1 MPKAVRLL
9 TNWSK
14 GELSPRIEG
23 RPDLAAYFEGGKE
36 ISNFLI
42 FRQGGLDRRPG
53 TRFVAEVKDS
63 TKDTILIPFEF
74 SVDDAYQLEF
84 GHLYIRFYKN
94 GARIEVAGVPVEVVS
109 PYTEAQLRNIHFTQ
123 SADVLF
129 LFHPNQPQRTLS
141 RVSDTNWVLNTI
153 RYSPPPSFAADTTL
167 NAALAYS
174 SAAVGSGVT
183 FRATSPIFLVGDS
196 ERLIIFGAGE
206 AVITDFV
213 DASQVTATILQAF
226 DAANITAGPG
236 VLSSIGTAI
245 STTADHGLEPGHFI
259 RIASGA
265 QVGQFLRVL
274 TVPTLSTA
282 TIEVAFAADQNGVD
296 WTKHVAMAI
305 GTWALRGPGGT
316 SLDPDK
322 KQPVGALVTLV
333 AGGGGLATFRPA
345 DVGKF
350 IFIYGGLIRITQFDS
365 DVQVKGQILSVLS
378 GATVE
383 DPPDAPPGS
392 WSLEEVSWSAA
403 RGFPRTGEF
412 FQGRLAQASTAAQPT
427 TWWLSASDDFVN
439 YAVGSRADDA
449 VDYTIASR
457 RLNRIEWLADSV
469 DLFFGTAGA
478 ELRAVGDRQGEPLGG
493 DKIPLMERLSTQG
506 CAAIQPGILS
516 KRIIFVDRSH
526 RKILTISFSF
536 EEDSFVPIEVTAL
549 ADHITESQIRLGP
562 IGVRQRLDPQIFFVR
577 EDGVLIVLTFFPN
590 EKVVGFTRFV
600 TDGTFEAVSVI
611 PQVAGKSDQVWVIV
625 KRTINGVTK
634 RYVEYFDENAAE
646 FVTRA
651 WPSLQTDCAKVY
663 DGAAATVMIGLSHLE
678 AKTVDIVADGSFK
691 GTKVVSG
698 GGLVLDD
705 AASKVEI
712 GLHYDSKAVTMR
724 PAIDGAIIEG
734 LPRSWDKVFVRLDK
748 TIGGHLNGERL
759 NYQPSDL
766 DALGLF
772 TGDRDV
778 TGQGWDTVGRIT
790 VEQRDPYPM
799 SVLAVFGTLSIGD
812 HA

>member
-14 GELSPRIEG
+14 GELSPLIEG
-23 RPDLAAYFEGGKE
+23 RPDLSAYYEGGKE
-36 ISNFLI
+36 ILNYLLL
-42 FRQGGLDRRPG
+42 RQGGLVRRPG

-74 SVDDAYQLEF
+74 SVDDTFQLEF

-94 GARIEVAGVPVEVVS
+94 GVRIEVLGVPVEVIS
-109 PYTEAQLRNIHFTQ
+109 PYTDAQLRNIHFTQ

-129 LFHPNQPQRTLS
+129 LFHRSHAQRKLS
-141 RVSDTNWVLNTI
+141 RVSDTSWVLSTI
-153 RYSPPPSFAADTTL
+153 LYLPPPSFEADVNLNDVLAYNGVTGTVVEFLTTNMGFL
-167 NAALAYS
+167 NAD
-174 SAAVGSGVT
+174 VG
-183 FRATSPIFLVGDS
+183 
-196 ERLIIFGAGE
+196 RLIIAGAGR
-206 AVITDFV
+206 AIIKNFIS
-213 DASQVTATILQAF
+213 ARQVQADVFDNF
-226 DAANITAGPG
+226 DATRITVGPG
-236 VLSSIGTAI
+236 VLSSVGIAVT
-245 STTADHGLEPGHFI
+245 TTADHGLAVGDHVI
-259 RIASGA
+259 IASGA
-265 QVGQFLRVL
+265 QVGQMNRVV
-274 TVPTLSTA
+274 TIPTLTTA
-282 TIEVAFAADQNGVD
+282 TLDIAFSMDQNGVD
-296 WTKHVAMAI
+296 WKKMVPVPI
-305 GTWALRGPGGT
+305 GEWALRNSPQT
-316 SLDPDK
+316 TLDPDK
-322 KQPVGALVTLV
+322 REPVGTQVTLV
-333 AGGGGLATFRPA
+333 AGIAAFRST

-350 IFIYGGLIRITQFDS
+350 IFIYGGLVKITVFDS
-365 DVQVKGQILSVLS
+365 SVQVKGELLSVLS
-378 GATVE
+378 GTTVA
-383 DPPDAPPGS
+383 DPPAAPAGS
-392 WSLEEVSWSAA
+392 WTLEETSWSIA

-412 FQGRLAQASTAAQPT
+412 FQGRLAQASTVAQPT
-427 TWWLSASDDFVN
+427 TWWLSVSDDFEN

-449 VDYTIASR
+449 LDYTIASR
-457 RLNRIEWLADSV
+457 RVNRIEWLADSV

-526 RKILTISFSF
+526 RKVLTISFSF
-536 EEDSFVPIEVTAL
+536 EEDSFVPLEVTAV
-549 ADHITESQIRLGP
+549 AEHITESTIRLGP

-577 EDGVLIVLTFFPN
+577 TDGVLIVLTFFPN
-590 EKVVGFTRFV
+590 EKVVGFTRIV

-611 PQVAGKSDQVWVIV
+611 PQLAGKSDQVWVIV

-634 RYVEYFDENAAE
+634 RYVEYFDADAAE
-646 FVTRA
+646 FVARA
-651 WPSLQTDCAKVY
+651 WTSLQTDCVKVY
-663 DGAAATVMIGLSHLE
+663 DGAAATVMTGLSHLE
-678 AKTVDIVADGSFK
+678 AKTVDVVADGSFK
-691 GTKVVSG
+691 GTKIVSG
-698 GGLVLDD
+698 GQLTLDD

-712 GLHYDSKAVTMR
+712 GLHYNSKAVTMR
-724 PAIDGAIIEG
+724 PAIEGAIIEG

-759 NYQPSDL
+759 QYQPSDL
-766 DALGLF
+766 DVLGLF

-799 SVLAVFGTLSIGD
+799 SVLAVFGTLSVGD